1 MYILIITIIILICI
15 YIFINCYMKKASNI
29 AKNTLNNTVNNI
41 DTFKLMENTNK
52 IDYIIQEEK
61 PIDNI
66 KMMIFI
72 ATWCGACNAY
82 KKNVHNDLSKELQE
96 EYKNIQ
102 FEFIVDDPKNEKIAN
117 LQKYYEIK
125 YFPTIILY
133 KNDKYKKLAMNEPIT
148 KANIVKLVD
157 SI

>member
-1 MYILIITIIILICI
+1 MYILIITIIILIFI